1 MAWET
6 VPPPNYAAF
15 DNSAIVGNAL
25 GNLVSNYQQ
34 AQQGQQR
41 TQANDLRNQQDK
53 MLLDQSKAFAGG
65 VPMKN
70 GMPDWPKIAAVQA
83 EKGNVNALAALAP
96 YIQHQQDIEGA
107 NAPDQFFP
115 GGRGTV
121 DGRRRPRFHAWLEPR
136 ASPSTICA
144 RSKYEDAATSNGER
158 RHRVFSA
165 DHRPYMAR
173 SMPRRPALSWPNIL
187 LQSTAPYAVQAAV
200 AQEDSNQS
208 MGAEDSRGSQRQV
221 PRSST
226 STKL

>member
-15 DNSAIVGNAL
+15 DNSSIVGNAL
-25 GNLVSNYQQ
+25 GNLVNNYQQ

-115 GGRGTV
+115 GGSSG
-121 DGRRRPRFHAWLEPR
+121 L
-136 ASPSTICA
+136 
-144 RSKYEDAATSNGER
+144 NR
-158 RHRVFSA
+158 RHAGVKYRLA
-165 DHRPYMAR
+165 H
-173 SMPRRPALSWPNIL
+173 
-187 LQSTAPYAVQAAV
+187 
-200 AQEDSNQS
+200 
-208 MGAEDSRGSQRQV
+208 
-221 PRSST
+221 
-226 STKL
+226 

>member
-15 DNSAIVGNAL
+15 DNSALVGNAL

-115 GGRGTV
+115 GGVRLNRRHAASNIASRIETKGQSDPYDALGQITKSGASTLTENTKSWGQQPRR
-121 DGRRRPRFHAWLEPR
+121 GRRK
-136 ASPSTICA
+136 S
-144 RSKYEDAATSNGER
+144 
-158 RHRVFSA
+158 SA
-165 DHRPYMAR
+165 LR
-173 SMPRRPALSWPNIL
+173 
-187 LQSTAPYAVQAAV
+187 
-200 AQEDSNQS
+200 
-208 MGAEDSRGSQRQV
+208 
-221 PRSST
+221 
-226 STKL
+226 